1 MAIRSNQAL
10 LQADDGPTLDAI
22 DAILATAAERIDRTR
37 KGRVWAAWVGGRP
50 VHVSV
55 TPVSVAL
62 STGCNEPQDYD
73 LLRRLAGAFAA
84 KLGGVATEPETSK
97 PTQPRQRTVTG
108 LRFLA
113 TQCFCRTGQVKVFVR
128 RRRAS
133 VSAIFPPAL
142 MRFLADATVEVVSW
156 SAASGELLLRIR
168 KEIGPESGL
177 LRFGGVVVVHLPPR
191 FTIAALVATH
201 QGGDDVLFEIAE
213 AWGES
218 YRVVA
223 SSVEYAPD
231 VEPVAASDGGG
242 G

>member
-1 MAIRSNQAL
+1 VNGERANQAL
-10 LQADDGPTLDAI
+10 LQTDDGPTLDAI

-113 TQCFCRTGQVKVFVR
+113 TQCFLPDRAGEGIRSATEGFCERDSPAGTDAVLSR
-128 RRRAS
+128 R
-133 VSAIFPPAL
+133 
-142 MRFLADATVEVVSW
+142 
-156 SAASGELLLRIR
+156 
-168 KEIGPESGL
+168 
-177 LRFGGVVVVHLPPR
+177 
-191 FTIAALVATH
+191 
-201 QGGDDVLFEIAE
+201 
-213 AWGES
+213 
-218 YRVVA
+218 YR
-223 SSVEYAPD
+223 
-231 VEPVAASDGGG
+231 
-242 G
+242 